1 MASDRSSIGPNLQEA
16 MASDR
21 RSIGAN
27 LREEESLQQATHSE
41 EGKGQGRAKHLAAIK
56 CQAGAADLV
65 IVNG

>member
-27 LREEESLQQATHSE
+27 LREEKSLPQATHSE
-41 EGKGQGRAKHLAAIK
+41 EGQGQGRAKHLAAIK